1 MKRIY
6 SFLIVIVLLLS
17 GCTNRQPDIQPR
29 ITATPSVTSAATI
42 TTTVMP
48 TQTPD
53 NDKTLAELEV
63 HFIDVGQGDSTL
75 IVCDGVTLLLDAGD
89 NNKGTTVQ
97 LYLQK
102 QGITELDYVIGT
114 HTDADHIG
122 GMDVVLYKFDCKT
135 ILMPDVTTDTRTYED
150 VINTIKTKY
159 YKITYPV
166 VGTEYELGD
175 AKFTIIAPVNY
186 NYGSNKNNY
195 SIAILLE
202 HGENRFLFAGDAEEE
217 AEIDIL
223 DSGVNIEADCYKVS
237 HHGSSTSTSEKFLN
251 AISPEYAVISCGK
264 DNDYGHPHDE
274 VMDALKATGATI
286 YRTDEQGSI
295 VAVSDGED
303 IIWNLSPSYEG
314 AGEADGAGD
323 TDVSENTG
331 VQTEKTADYVLNTSS
346 KKFHYPSCSS
356 VETISEKN
364 REDYSGTR
372 SDLIEKGYSPCGRC
386 EP

>member
-6 SFLIVIVLLLS
+6 SILIAIVLLLS
-17 GCTNRQPDIQPR
+17 GCTNYQSDAQIGVSSTPI
-29 ITATPSVTSAATI
+29 ATP
-42 TTTVMP
+42 
-48 TQTPD
+48 TQGTE
-53 NDKTLAELEV
+53 NGEELAELEV

-75 IVCDGVTLLLDAGD
+75 IVCDGETLLIDAGD
-89 NNKGTTVQ
+89 NDKGTTVQ

-223 DSGVNIEADCYKVS
+223 DSGANIEADCYKVS

-274 VMDALKATGATI
+274 VMEALKNSGATI

-295 VAVSDGED
+295 VAVSDGKD

-314 AGEADGAGD
+314 EAAGAGD

-331 VQTEKTADYVLNTSS
+331 VQTEKTAEYVLNTSS
-346 KKFHYPSCSS
+346 KKFHYPTCSS

-372 SDLIEKGYSPCGRC
+372 SELIEKGYSPCGRC

>member
-6 SFLIVIVLLLS
+6 SILIAIVLLLS
-17 GCTNRQPDIQPR
+17 GCTNYQSDAQIGVSSTPI
-29 ITATPSVTSAATI
+29 ATP
-42 TTTVMP
+42 
-48 TQTPD
+48 TQGTE
-53 NDKTLAELEV
+53 NGEELAELEV

-75 IVCDGVTLLLDAGD
+75 IVCDGETLLIDAGD
-89 NNKGTTVQ
+89 NDKGTTVQ

-195 SIAILLE
+195 SITILLE

-223 DSGVNIEADCYKVS
+223 DSGANIEADCYKVS

-274 VMDALKATGATI
+274 VMEALKNSGATI

-295 VAVSDGED
+295 VAVSDGKN

-314 AGEADGAGD
+314 EVAGAGD

-331 VQTEKTADYVLNTSS
+331 VQTEKTAEYVLNTSS
-346 KKFHYPSCSS
+346 KKFHYPTCSS

-372 SDLIEKGYSPCGRC
+372 SELIEKGYSPCGRC